1 MGKQCTLARW
11 ASKPNFLSNTDCSSE
26 DYKKTMNSNAKTPLL
41 DPVVSAKRYSMQ
53 RRGFLQGLS
62 VAASLSAFSLSPVSS
77 LLAQEAKAAGL
88 KLGIQIY
95 SLRGFP
101 VDVALDHTKNLG
113 FEEVEF
119 FSGMFPL
126 TATDDEISK
135 MVQKVKGLGLR
146 ISAHGVNG
154 FTKDAAANRKVFE
167 FAKKAGVKNISAA
180 PTPDSMDSLND
191 LVKEFDIRIAI
202 HNHGPSDRFNKVV
215 DVLKAIE
222 GRDARIGA
230 CADLGHFIRS
240 GEKPVEVIRAL
251 SGRLYGVHLKDFAE
265 MKEST
270 RGVILGQGHLDCAA
284 VFDALVQAKFPADG
298 ALSLEYEENP
308 KDPIEDIRQCVATAR
323 AALTKIKG

>member
-1 MGKQCTLARW
+1 MFIKGTPKNMKSHSKAPLRSIDAQYTRRSVLSGLAAGAGLGLMGL
-11 ASKPNFLSNTDCSSE
+11 NSSA
-26 DYKKTMNSNAKTPLL
+26 TIM
-41 DPVVSAKRYSMQ
+41 
-53 RRGFLQGLS
+53 
-62 VAASLSAFSLSPVSS
+62 
-77 LLAQEAKAAGL
+77 AQEANAAGL

-126 TATDDEISK
+126 TASDEEIQK

-154 FTKDAAANRKVFE
+154 FTKDAEANRKVFE

-180 PTPDSMDSLND
+180 PTPDSMGNLND
-191 LVKEFDIRIAI
+191 LVKEYDIRIAI

-215 DVLKAIE
+215 DVLRAIE
-222 GRDARIGA
+222 GLDPRIGA

-240 GEKPVEVIRAL
+240 GEKPVDVIRAL
-251 SGRLYGVHLKDFAE
+251 AGRLYGVHLKDFAE

-284 VFDALVQAKFPADG
+284 VFDAMIQAKFPADG

-308 KDPIEDIRQCVATAR
+308 KDPIEDIRQCVATAKS
-323 AALTKIKG
+323 AMTKAKG

>member
-1 MGKQCTLARW
+1 MKSHSKAPQRSIDTHRTRRSLLAGLAAGAGLGLMGL
-11 ASKPNFLSNTDCSSE
+11 N
-26 DYKKTMNSNAKTPLL
+26 PL
-41 DPVVSAKRYSMQ
+41 
-53 RRGFLQGLS
+53 
-62 VAASLSAFSLSPVSS
+62 ASLM
-77 LLAQEAKAAGL
+77 AQEAKAAGL

-126 TATDDEISK
+126 TASDEEIQK

-154 FTKDAAANRKVFE
+154 FTKDAEANRKVFE

-191 LVKEFDIRIAI
+191 LVKEYDIRIAI

-215 DVLKAIE
+215 DVLRAIE
-222 GRDARIGA
+222 GRDPRIGA

-240 GEKPVEVIRAL
+240 GEKPVDVIRAL
-251 SGRLYGVHLKDFAE
+251 AGRLYGVHLKDFAE

-284 VFDALVQAKFPADG
+284 VFDAMIQAKFPADG

-308 KDPIEDIRQCVATAR
+308 KDPIEDIRQCVATAKT
-323 AALTKIKG
+323 AMTKAKG

>member
-1 MGKQCTLARW
+1 MFIKGTPKNMKSHSKAPLRSIDAPRTRRSVLAGLAAGAGLGLMGLNPLA
-11 ASKPNFLSNTDCSSE
+11 KL
-26 DYKKTMNSNAKTPLL
+26 M
-41 DPVVSAKRYSMQ
+41 
-53 RRGFLQGLS
+53 
-62 VAASLSAFSLSPVSS
+62 
-77 LLAQEAKAAGL
+77 AQEAKAAGL

-126 TATDDEISK
+126 TASDEEIQK

-154 FTKDAAANRKVFE
+154 FSKDAEANRKVFE

-191 LVKEFDIRIAI
+191 LVKEYDIRIAI

-215 DVLKAIE
+215 DVLRAIE
-222 GRDARIGA
+222 GRDPRIGA

-240 GEKPVEVIRAL
+240 GEKPVDVIRAL
-251 SGRLYGVHLKDFAE
+251 AGRLYGVHLKDFAE

-284 VFDALVQAKFPADG
+284 VFDAMIQAKFPADG

-308 KDPIEDIRQCVATAR
+308 KDPIEDIRQCVATAKT
-323 AALTKIKG
+323 AMTKAKG

>member
-1 MGKQCTLARW
+1 MFIKGTPKNMKSHSKAPLRSIDAPRTRRSVLAGLAAGAGLGLMGLNPLA
-11 ASKPNFLSNTDCSSE
+11 KL
-26 DYKKTMNSNAKTPLL
+26 M
-41 DPVVSAKRYSMQ
+41 
-53 RRGFLQGLS
+53 
-62 VAASLSAFSLSPVSS
+62 
-77 LLAQEAKAAGL
+77 AQEAKAAGL

-126 TATDDEISK
+126 TASDEEIQK
-135 MVQKVKGLGLR
+135 MVQKVNGLGLR

-154 FTKDAAANRKVFE
+154 FSKDAEANRKVFE

-191 LVKEFDIRIAI
+191 LVKEYDIRIAI

-215 DVLKAIE
+215 DVLRAIE
-222 GRDARIGA
+222 GRDPRIGA

-240 GEKPVEVIRAL
+240 GEKPVDVIRAL
-251 SGRLYGVHLKDFAE
+251 AGRLYGVHLKDFAE

-284 VFDALVQAKFPADG
+284 VFDAMIQAKFPADG

-308 KDPIEDIRQCVATAR
+308 KDPIEDIRQCVATAKT
-323 AALTKIKG
+323 AMTKAKG

>member
-1 MGKQCTLARW
+1 MFIKGTPKNMKSHSKAPQRSIDTHRTRRSLLAGLAAGAGLGVMGL
-11 ASKPNFLSNTDCSSE
+11 N
-26 DYKKTMNSNAKTPLL
+26 PL
-41 DPVVSAKRYSMQ
+41 
-53 RRGFLQGLS
+53 
-62 VAASLSAFSLSPVSS
+62 ASLM
-77 LLAQEAKAAGL
+77 AQEAKAAGL

-126 TATDDEISK
+126 TASDEEIQK

-154 FTKDAAANRKVFE
+154 FTKDAEANRKVFE

-191 LVKEFDIRIAI
+191 LVKEYDIRIAI

-215 DVLKAIE
+215 DVLRAIE
-222 GRDARIGA
+222 GRDPRIGA

-240 GEKPVEVIRAL
+240 GEKPVDVIRAL
-251 SGRLYGVHLKDFAE
+251 AGRLYGVHLKDFAE

-284 VFDALVQAKFPADG
+284 VFDAMIQAKFPADG

-308 KDPIEDIRQCVATAR
+308 KDPIEDIRQCVATAKT
-323 AALTKIKG
+323 AMTKAKG

>member
-1 MGKQCTLARW
+1 MA
-11 ASKPNFLSNTDCSSE
+11 
-26 DYKKTMNSNAKTPLL
+26 
-41 DPVVSAKRYSMQ
+41 
-53 RRGFLQGLS
+53 GLTG
-62 VAASLSAFSLSPVSS
+62 AAGLGMMSLSPMAR
-77 LLAQEAKAAGL
+77 LMAQEAKAAGL

-95 SLRGFP
+95 SLRGFQ
-101 VDVALDHTKNLG
+101 VDEALEHTKKLG

-126 TATDDEISK
+126 TASDEEIKK
-135 MVQKVKGLGLR
+135 MVEKVKGLGLR

-215 DVLKAIE
+215 DVLRAIE

-251 SGRLYGVHLKDFAE
+251 AGRLYGVHLKDFAE

-284 VFDALVQAKFPADG
+284 VFDALIQAKFPGDG

-323 AALTKIKG
+323 SALAKLKG

>member
-1 MGKQCTLARW
+1 MFIKGTPKNMKSHSKAPLRSIDTHRTRRSLLAGLAAGAGLGLMGL
-11 ASKPNFLSNTDCSSE
+11 N
-26 DYKKTMNSNAKTPLL
+26 PL
-41 DPVVSAKRYSMQ
+41 
-53 RRGFLQGLS
+53 
-62 VAASLSAFSLSPVSS
+62 ASLM
-77 LLAQEAKAAGL
+77 AQEAKAAGL

-126 TATDDEISK
+126 TASDEEIQK

-154 FTKDAAANRKVFE
+154 FTKDAEANRKVFE

-191 LVKEFDIRIAI
+191 LVKEYDIRIAI

-215 DVLKAIE
+215 DVLRAIE
-222 GRDARIGA
+222 GRDPRIGA

-240 GEKPVEVIRAL
+240 GEKPVDVIRAL
-251 SGRLYGVHLKDFAE
+251 AGRLYGVHLKDFAE

-284 VFDALVQAKFPADG
+284 VFDAMIQAKFPADG

-308 KDPIEDIRQCVATAR
+308 KDPIEDIRQCVATAKT
-323 AALTKIKG
+323 AMTKAKG

>member
-1 MGKQCTLARW
+1 MFIKGTPKNMKSHSKAPQRSIDTHRTRRSLLAGLAAGAGLGLMGL
-11 ASKPNFLSNTDCSSE
+11 N
-26 DYKKTMNSNAKTPLL
+26 PL
-41 DPVVSAKRYSMQ
+41 
-53 RRGFLQGLS
+53 
-62 VAASLSAFSLSPVSS
+62 ASLM
-77 LLAQEAKAAGL
+77 AQEAKAAGL

-126 TATDDEISK
+126 TASDEEIQK

-154 FTKDAAANRKVFE
+154 FTKDAEANRKVFE

-215 DVLKAIE
+215 DVLRAIE
-222 GRDARIGA
+222 GRDPRIGA

-240 GEKPVEVIRAL
+240 GEKPVDVIRAL
-251 SGRLYGVHLKDFAE
+251 AGRLYGVHLKDFAE

-284 VFDALVQAKFPADG
+284 VFDAMIQAKFPADG

-308 KDPIEDIRQCVATAR
+308 KDPIEDIRQCVAAAKTAM
-323 AALTKIKG
+323 TKAKG

>member
-1 MGKQCTLARW
+1 MFIKGTPKNMKSHSKAPLRSIDAPSTRRSVLAGLAAGAGLGLMGLNPLA
-11 ASKPNFLSNTDCSSE
+11 KL
-26 DYKKTMNSNAKTPLL
+26 M
-41 DPVVSAKRYSMQ
+41 
-53 RRGFLQGLS
+53 
-62 VAASLSAFSLSPVSS
+62 
-77 LLAQEAKAAGL
+77 AQEAKAAGL

-126 TATDDEISK
+126 TASDEEIQK

-154 FTKDAAANRKVFE
+154 FSKDAEANRKVFE
-167 FAKKAGVKNISAA
+167 FAKKSGIKNISAA

-191 LVKEFDIRIAI
+191 LVKEYDIRIAI

-215 DVLKAIE
+215 DVLRAIE
-222 GRDARIGA
+222 GRDPRIGA

-240 GEKPVEVIRAL
+240 GEKPVDVIRAL
-251 SGRLYGVHLKDFAE
+251 AGRLYGVHLKDFAE

-284 VFDALVQAKFPADG
+284 VFDAMIQAKFPADG

-308 KDPIEDIRQCVATAR
+308 KDPIEDIRQCVATAKT
-323 AALTKIKG
+323 AMTKAKG

>member
-1 MGKQCTLARW
+1 MFIKGTPKNMKSHSKAPQRSIDTHRTRRSVLAGLAAGAGLGLMGL
-11 ASKPNFLSNTDCSSE
+11 N
-26 DYKKTMNSNAKTPLL
+26 PL
-41 DPVVSAKRYSMQ
+41 
-53 RRGFLQGLS
+53 
-62 VAASLSAFSLSPVSS
+62 ASLM
-77 LLAQEAKAAGL
+77 AQEAKAAGL

-126 TATDDEISK
+126 TASDEEIQK

-154 FTKDAAANRKVFE
+154 FTKDAEANRKVFE

-191 LVKEFDIRIAI
+191 LVKEYDIRIAI

-215 DVLKAIE
+215 DVLRAIE
-222 GRDARIGA
+222 GRDPRIGA

-240 GEKPVEVIRAL
+240 GEKPVDVIRAL
-251 SGRLYGVHLKDFAE
+251 AGRLYGVHLKDFAE

-284 VFDALVQAKFPADG
+284 VFDAMIQAKFPADG

-308 KDPIEDIRQCVATAR
+308 KDPIEDIRQCVATAKT
-323 AALTKIKG
+323 AMTKAKG

>member
-1 MGKQCTLARW
+1 MFIKGTPTNMKSHSKAPLRSIDTHRTRRSVLAGLAAGAGLGLMGLNPLATL
-11 ASKPNFLSNTDCSSE
+11 
-26 DYKKTMNSNAKTPLL
+26 M
-41 DPVVSAKRYSMQ
+41 
-53 RRGFLQGLS
+53 
-62 VAASLSAFSLSPVSS
+62 
-77 LLAQEAKAAGL
+77 AQEAKAAGL

-126 TATDDEISK
+126 TASDEEIQK
-135 MVQKVKGLGLR
+135 MVQKVQGLGLK

-154 FTKDAAANRKVFE
+154 FTKDAQANRKMFE
-167 FAKKAGVKNISAA
+167 FAKKVGVKNISAA
-180 PTPDSMDSLND
+180 PTPDSMDSLNE
-191 LVKEFDIRIAI
+191 LVKEYDIRIAI

-215 DVLKAIE
+215 DVLRAIE
-222 GRDARIGA
+222 GLDPRIGA

-240 GEKPVEVIRAL
+240 GEKPVDVIRAL
-251 SGRLYGVHLKDFAE
+251 AGRLYGVHLKDFAE

-284 VFDALVQAKFPADG
+284 VFDAMIQAKFPADG

-308 KDPIEDIRQCVATAR
+308 KDPIEDIRQCVATAKS
-323 AALTKIKG
+323 AMIKAKG

>member
-1 MGKQCTLARW
+1 MFIKGIPKNMKSHSKAPLRSIDTHRSRRSVLAGLAAGAGLGIMGSNPIAR
-11 ASKPNFLSNTDCSSE
+11 L
-26 DYKKTMNSNAKTPLL
+26 M
-41 DPVVSAKRYSMQ
+41 
-53 RRGFLQGLS
+53 
-62 VAASLSAFSLSPVSS
+62 
-77 LLAQEAKAAGL
+77 AQEAKAAGL

-126 TATDDEISK
+126 TASDEEIQK

-154 FTKDAAANRKVFE
+154 FTKDAQANRKVFE

-180 PTPDSMDSLND
+180 PTPDSMDSLNE
-191 LVKEFDIRIAI
+191 LVKEYDIRIAI

-215 DVLKAIE
+215 DVLRAIE
-222 GRDARIGA
+222 GRDPRIGA

-240 GEKPVEVIRAL
+240 GEKPVDVIRAL
-251 SGRLYGVHLKDFAE
+251 AGRLYGVHLKDFAE

-284 VFDALVQAKFPADG
+284 VFDAMIQAKFPADG

-308 KDPIEDIRQCVATAR
+308 KDPIEDIRQCVATAKS
-323 AALTKIKG
+323 AMTKAKG

>member
-1 MGKQCTLARW
+1 MGLMGLNPIAR
-11 ASKPNFLSNTDCSSE
+11 L
-26 DYKKTMNSNAKTPLL
+26 M
-41 DPVVSAKRYSMQ
+41 
-53 RRGFLQGLS
+53 
-62 VAASLSAFSLSPVSS
+62 
-77 LLAQEAKAAGL
+77 AQEAKAAGL

-126 TATDDEISK
+126 TASDEEIQK
-135 MVQKVKGLGLR
+135 MVQKVKGLGLK

-154 FTKDAAANRKVFE
+154 FTKDAQANRKVFE

-180 PTPDSMDSLND
+180 PTPDSMDSLNE

-215 DVLKAIE
+215 DVLRAIE
-222 GRDARIGA
+222 GLDPRIGA

-240 GEKPVEVIRAL
+240 GEKPVDVIRAL
-251 SGRLYGVHLKDFAE
+251 AGRLYGVHLKDFAE

-284 VFDALVQAKFPADG
+284 VFDAMIQAKFPADG

-308 KDPIEDIRQCVATAR
+308 KDPIEDIRQCVATAKS
-323 AALTKIKG
+323 AMIKAKG